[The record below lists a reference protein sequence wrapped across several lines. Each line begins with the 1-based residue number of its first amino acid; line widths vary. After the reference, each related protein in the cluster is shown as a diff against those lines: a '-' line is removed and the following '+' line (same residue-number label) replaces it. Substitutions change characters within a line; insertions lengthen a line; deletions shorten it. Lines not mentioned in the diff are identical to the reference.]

1 MLNKTRPSQAL
12 RGLLRCSLVVLTT
25 IAPHAAY
32 ADATSTLVVTIKPQR
47 AVDDGAKWRYVA
59 NGTPS
64 QWFASGHKVT
74 GLDDGDLVIEGSQ
87 PQQGPCKAPAKDMI
101 EIRPGR
107 PHIRELD
114 YTSASCK

>member
-74 GLDDGDLVIEGSQ
+74 GLDDGDLVDKRRSDDIST
-87 PQQGPCKAPAKDMI
+87 C
-101 EIRPGR
+101 R
-107 PHIRELD
+107 
-114 YTSASCK
+114 